1 MALSKQVT
9 VSFPEGLH
17 ARPAAQVVK
26 LASSF
31 SSDIRMAVN
40 GKTVNLKSIVS
51 VMAAGVK
58 ANQVIELHAD
68 GADEGNAVD
77 ALVQFLE
84 AGGK

>member
-9 VSFPEGLH
+9 VSFPEGIH

-31 SSDIRMAVN
+31 TSDMRMAAN

-51 VMAAGVK
+51 VMAAGIK
-58 ANQVIELHAD
+58 ASQIIELQAD
-68 GADEGNAVD
+68 GADEANAIG
-77 ALVQFLE
+77 ALVHFFE
-84 AGGK
+84 SGGK